1 MRDATISAIEVIAG
15 AKSDY
20 LFRFDA
26 GSRPGTG
33 NSVETTVN
41 YVIYNCSWKWL
52 SGRSRS

>member
-1 MRDATISAIEVIAG
+1 MRGATISAIEVIAG

-33 NSVETTVN
+33 NSAEATDN
-41 YVIYNCSWKWL
+41 YAIYNCSWKWL
-52 SGRSRS
+52 SGRSQS